1 MANPLC
7 LLPVLILVPRCKRLH
22 ASLSGVKLPCSLTDP
37 AAPRKLTFLGRETH
51 SLSTVQQL
59 IVPLYGERGGGERGD
74 EELNI
79 RSVMGKDE
87 RVRKQLT

>member
-22 ASLSGVKLPCSLTDP
+22 ASPSRARLPCSLTDP

-51 SLSTVQQL
+51 SLSTFQQL
-59 IVPLYGERGGGERGD
+59 IVPLYGERGGERGD
-74 EELNI
+74 EELNS